1 MKRGL
6 SSSAAVCVLVVRAF
20 EYACALHMSTAA
32 VMELAY
38 SGEMLTPSKCG
49 RMDQCVAMGAGK
61 IAHMTFRGTAVTLRG
76 LAVGA
81 PLHFV
86 VASLKASKNTVRIL
100 ASLSAGFPFPHT
112 QQQAAFVEYPTSLQ
126 LLVVDAVE
134 AVQHG
139 SSRGLAGAMTSAQ
152 AEFDRLAT
160 PLVQSP
166 PLSHPSP
173 VLHLPNI
180 HSSIILILV
189 LMSAPTYHHQCPEE
203 LTSPRLH
210 AVMEDAVL
218 RDIALAIKGV
228 GSQGDGSVQVL
239 CGTADTQRLAL
250 ARLVELGCEPFLLTI
265 PAST

>member
-86 VASLKASKNTVRIL
+86 VASLKAGKNTVRIL

-112 QQQAAFVEYPTSLQ
+112 EQQAAFVEYPTSLQ

-134 AVQHG
+134 AVQRG
-139 SSRGLAGAMTSAQ
+139 SCRGLAEAMTSAQ

-160 PLVQSP
+160 PLVCP
-166 PLSHPSP
+166 HPY
-173 VLHLPNI
+173 
-180 HSSIILILV
+180 LI
-189 LMSAPTYHHQCPEE
+189 
-203 LTSPRLH
+203 PRLSRTSRTSIH
-210 AVMEDAVL
+210 L
-218 RDIALAIKGV
+218 SSSYSYSCPRPPTTI
-228 GSQGDGSVQVL
+228 SVPRNSRAPA
-239 CGTADTQRLAL
+239 CTQSWTTPSCATPLWPSR
-250 ARLVELGCEPFLLTI
+250 G
-265 PAST
+265 